1 MSGNSPNVILCLPGA
16 LGSTRSDF
24 GPQLKGLAREFTVVA
39 FDPRGYGASIPPWR
53 DFPKTFYQ
61 RDADDAAELMLKI
74 GKLNLIIN
82 IFLHCLLDS
91 LSD

>member
-1 MSGNSPNVILCLPGA
+1 MSGNSPHVILCLPGA

-24 GPQLKGLAREFTVVA
+24 QPQLKGLSNKFTVVA

-53 DFPKTFYQ
+53 DFPKTFFQ

-74 GKLNLIIN
+74 GNLQILNQ
-82 IFLHCLLDS
+82 
-91 LSD
+91 